1 MTVLELVERQASSAR
16 PNTVV
21 SPRMVRTDSPIR
33 ASRPGRLDINPTGV
47 PYWWD
52 AAPPGED
59 LAGELPSSADV
70 VVIGAGWTG
79 LSAALTLARAGR
91 EVLVLDAN
99 APGTGASTRNAG
111 YFGSQLRASLRAL
124 IHRYGESTA
133 LDLARVAEQGFAFS
147 KDLIETEQIQCDLQ
161 DLGRLTCAARP
172 AHYET
177 MARDAELSHRVLGV
191 ECQILTAA
199 ELRRELGTDQY
210 YGGEFRP
217 SAWCMHPGKYVSGLL
232 DRVRSAGATVRGGT
246 LVTGLDRRDKR
257 VITERGRV
265 TARNVLVAT
274 NAYTGEFI
282 PELKRR
288 LIPFGANVIAT
299 EELDEAILRAVFP
312 RPRLGIDTRRL
323 YRRFDPRRMA
333 AESCS
338 RDARG
343 IPVAAPSTTV
353 RCCADSWW
361 SCSPSCRAS
370 PSPTPGAATWDSR
383 STTCPISASMTVF
396 TTRWGSM
403 EQARP
408 WRPISATRL
417 RSPSSASGTPMV
429 CSTAS
434 SSSHVLSTT
443 VSPGSCPGCS
453 PTTSLLDR
461 VGR

>member
-1 MTVLELVERQASSAR
+1 MAQ
-16 PNTVV
+16 
-21 SPRMVRTDSPIR
+21 TDSPTR
-33 ASRPGRLDINPTGV
+33 APRPGRLDINPAGV

-133 LDLARVAEQGFAFS
+133 LDLARVAERGFAFS
-147 KDLIETEQIQCDLQ
+147 KNLIESEQISCDLQ

-232 DRVRSAGATVRGGT
+232 ERVRSAGATVRGDT

-257 VITERGRV
+257 VITEHGCV

-288 LIPFGANVIAT
+288 LIPIGANVIAT

-323 YRRFDPRRMA
+323 YRAFRPSPDGSRILFTGRSRDPRRGAEHNGEMLRRQLVELFPVLSGVTITHSWGGYVGFTFDYLPHLGEHDGIHYAMGFNGAGATMA
-333 AESCS
+333 PYLGNQIALTILGQ
-338 RDARG
+338 RDADG
-343 IPVAAPSTTV
+343 
-353 RCCADSWW
+353 
-361 SCSPSCRAS
+361 
-370 PSPTPGAATWDSR
+370 
-383 STTCPISASMTVF
+383 
-396 TTRWGSM
+396 
-403 EQARP
+403 
-408 WRPISATRL
+408 
-417 RSPSSASGTPMV
+417 
-429 CSTAS
+429 
-434 SSSHVLSTT
+434 
-443 VSPGSCPGCS
+443 
-453 PTTSLLDR
+453 LLDR
-461 VGR
+461 FEFQSRHFYNGEPWFMPWVLAYHKLLDRIGR